1 MSYKQYTKN
10 LEKELEAY
18 KYFCSENLE
27 LLKISVDLSTVHN
40 ELWERAIKFKG
51 KEGYDELMCFVN
63 KLAKAKE
70 GYDRMYTQ
78 YKYASVAFS
87 ELRVHTLQ
95 LADVVNQY
103 EREEELAKQEL

>member
-1 MSYKQYTKN
+1 MSYKQYVKN

-18 KYFCSENLE
+18 KYFCGENLE
-27 LLKISVDLSTVHN
+27 LLKVSVDLSMVHN

-51 KEGYDELMCFVN
+51 KEGYDELMCFVD
-63 KLAKAKE
+63 KLSKAKE
-70 GYDRMYTQ
+70 GYDRMYTK
-78 YKYASVAFS
+78 YKHATVAFS

-103 EREEELAKQEL
+103 DLEEEQGNKL